1 MGCDHCVTKVK
12 QALLKVPHIVDAA
25 VSLNPPQ
32 ATITMD
38 APVSGTDIEKAVAGA
53 GHYEALAGK

>member
-25 VSLNPPQ
+25 VSLNPQQ
-32 ATITMD
+32 ATVTMD
-38 APVSGTDIEKAVAGA
+38 APVAVSEIEKAVSGA
-53 GHYEALAGK
+53 GHYEVLAGK